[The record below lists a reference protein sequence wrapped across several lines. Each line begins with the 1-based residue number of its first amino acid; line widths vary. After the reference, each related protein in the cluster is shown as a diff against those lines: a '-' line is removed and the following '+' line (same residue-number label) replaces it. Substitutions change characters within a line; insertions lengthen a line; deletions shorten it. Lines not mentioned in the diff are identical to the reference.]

1 MDMDSLL
8 LATGFTGALTLV
20 YLTRVVLRFFRP
32 PLSVTAHFSPSG
44 GCTDAIVREI
54 KAARREIL
62 VLAYG
67 FTSRPIAQA
76 LVDAK
81 FRGVHVEV
89 ILDHSNEKDPHSDL
103 HFLLEQKI
111 VPLIDA
117 QHAIAHNKVMVI
129 DGKTLLTGS
138 FNFTQ
143 HAESHNAENLVIIR
157 SHPELVSAYRHD
169 FNHHKAHSHA
179 AGSAAAESAPAAA
192 EHHPAA
198 AQAHGKESHSA
209 HDDVFTALARGKAEE
224 EAQGKGAA
232 EPVTT
237 LAAAELFAKMR
248 KEHAAG
254 HEGHGKKAA

>member
-1 MDMDSLL
+1 MDALL
-8 LATGFTGALTLV
+8 IATGFTGALTLV
-20 YLTRVVLRFFRP
+20 YLARMALRLLHP
-32 PLSVTAHFSPSG
+32 PLSVTSHFSPGG

-89 ILDHSNEKDPHSDL
+89 ILDHSNEKDAHSDL
-103 HFLLEQKI
+103 HFLLQQKI

-117 QHAIAHNKVMVI
+117 HHAIAHNKVMVI

-143 HAESHNAENLVIIR
+143 NAESHNAENLVILKN
-157 SHPELVSAYRHD
+157 HPELASAYRHD
-169 FNHHKAHSHA
+169 FNHHKAHSRAAEVDKAEAGHPPADHHHA
-179 AGSAAAESAPAAA
+179 APA
-192 EHHPAA
+192 HTH
-198 AQAHGKESHSA
+198 
-209 HDDVFTALARGKAEE
+209 GKAEHPSHDDILTAVAKGLTE
-224 EAQGKGAA
+224 EPEDESGA
-232 EPVTT
+232 VTT
-237 LAAAELFAKMR
+237 RATAESFAR
-248 KEHAAG
+248 LRQEHAAG
-254 HEGHGKKAA
+254 HDHHGGKKAA